1 MTEKELI
8 QQLKNLKASPE
19 AGALDKTKA
28 DLMCQ
33 NLMARIENGAVKN
46 EVIEK
51 GIIASTKAVF
61 AAFAP
66 RFQFGAAFRYAV
78 TLCAVFAVGMAG
90 CLTTVSASFNS
101 MPGDT
106 LYTIK
111 IATEKVQ
118 LALAQDDQMK
128 INLRTE
134 FAGRRIDEMKQII
147 ESTVSNKE
155 DRLDQAIS
163 GLKTEVNNVGDSLND
178 VGNNQF
184 ATGTAKTINEKMDE
198 LNTIIVRNA
207 VDFDNV
213 KTIQEDINGIMVQKG
228 ITLHKLNGADIGERK
243 YVERASSSSTPL
255 IYPSSNLNIET
266 PKKVQ
271 WQIIIEE

>member
-1 MTEKELI
+1 MTEKELV

-19 AGALDKTKA
+19 AGALDKPKA

-33 NLMARIENGAVKN
+33 NLMARLENDAAKDELV
-46 EVIEK
+46 ER
-51 GIIASTKAVF
+51 GIVARTKAVF

-66 RFQFGAAFRYAV
+66 RFQFAATFRYAV

-101 MPGDT
+101 MPGHT

-111 IATEKVQ
+111 LATEKVQ

-147 ESTVSNKE
+147 ESPVNNKE
-155 DRLDQAIS
+155 DRLNQAIS
-163 GLKTEVNNVGDSLND
+163 GLKAEVNNVSDSLNETD
-178 VGNNQF
+178 NNQF
-184 ATGTAKTINEKMDE
+184 ATGTIKAIDEKMDE
-198 LNTIIVRNA
+198 LNAIVVRSEVELPQNI
-207 VDFDNV
+207 
-213 KTIQEDINGIMVQKG
+213 KTIKEDISGIMVQKG
-228 ITLHKLNGADIGERK
+228 ISLPKIDIVSEK
-243 YVERASSSSTPL
+243 NIESTSSTPL
-255 IYPSSNLNIET
+255 VYPSSNIET